1 MSNNLRLALAVSL
14 AALVSSGAALAN
26 PTPYEG
32 YVVTAQGAPVVT
44 AKGLCVQGGRPGANG
59 SGPAYCMPAKKVAAA
74 PTPAPAP
81 APAPAPIA
89 PVVQTILVSKP
100 ITITGIN
107 FKFNSYK
114 LLDHDIKVL
123 DEVADFA
130 RKHPDAMLNVN
141 GYCSKVGSYAY
152 NLKLSKLRA
161 GSVAQYLERHGVS
174 RNRMQLI
181 GHSYNDPVASNATSQ
196 GRFLNQRVEINSS
209 IRVRQTVTK

>member
-1 MSNNLRLALAVSL
+1 MQHIKRITLMLAI
-14 AALVSSGAALAN
+14 SGGLCAGTAFADN
-26 PTPYEG
+26 G
-32 YVVTAQGAPVVT
+32 YTGYAIQAGGKPVVT
-44 AKGLCVQGGRPGANG
+44 STGACVRGGRPVTDGAV
-59 SGPAYCMPAKKVAAA
+59 PEYCAPAKPAPVAV
-74 PTPAPAP
+74 TPAP

-89 PVVQTILVSKP
+89 PVERTVLVSKP

-107 FKFNSYK
+107 FKFDSYK

-130 RKHPDAMLNVN
+130 KNHPSAVLDVN

-161 GSVAQYLERHGVS
+161 QSVAQYLSRHGVS
-174 RNRMQLI
+174 NDRMVLK
-181 GHSYNDPVASNATSQ
+181 GHSYNDPVASNATAR

-209 IRVRQTVTK
+209 IKVQKTVH